1 MVAHTLL
8 VLVLGTRPQIIKSAP
23 IIQQMLRQ
31 RLDVKVIHTGQ
42 HYDYKLSKI
51 FFEEMDLPEP
61 YVNLEVGSGSHAY
74 QTGETMLRLE
84 KVLMDLKPSLVLV
97 PGDTNSALAGAL
109 VAVKMG
115 IKVAHVEAGAR
126 SYDMSMPEEIN
137 RRIIDHISSVLFA
150 VSEGCVKN
158 LKKETVLGRIYLTGD
173 TMFDVFLKHMPLASK
188 SNILKEN
195 ALDPQT
201 YAVLTL
207 HRAENVD
214 NPLKLESI
222 VKAIIQLSNMYVV
235 FPVHPRTMSRLS
247 SQGLLRKLEEAKHV
261 KLLKPLGYHDI
272 LKLESEAKLILTDS
286 GGVQKEAFWL
296 KVPCITLR
304 ENTEWMETVEF
315 GANFLVGYDTNR
327 IVSTAKILTN
337 DSHVRDKIKR
347 LPNPYGN
354 GRAAEKLVEFLLEY
368 LNQDLPPV

>member
-1 MVAHTLL
+1 MMIA
-8 VLVLGTRPQIIKSAP
+8 LVLGTRPQIIKSAP
-23 IIQQMLRQ
+23 IIYEAR
-31 RLDVKVIHTGQ
+31 RKSLDIKVIYTGQ
-42 HYDYKLSKI
+42 HYDYNLSKT
-51 FFEEMDLPEP
+51 FFNELNLPDP
-61 YVNLEVGSGSHAY
+61 YVNLGVGSGSHAY
-74 QTGETMLRLE
+74 QTAEIMLRLE
-84 KVLMDLKPSLVLV
+84 KALVELKPNLVMV

-109 VAVKMG
+109 TPVKLG

-137 RRIIDHISSVLFA
+137 RRVIDHISQFLFA
-150 VSEGCVKN
+150 VSERCVKN
-158 LKKETVLGRIYLTGD
+158 LEKETVLGKIYLTGD

-188 SNILKEN
+188 SSILKEN

-214 NPLKLESI
+214 NPLKLENI
-222 VKAIIQLSNMYVV
+222 VRAIIQLSNMYVV

-247 SQGLLRKLEEAKHV
+247 SQGLLKKLEEAKHV
-261 KLLKPLGYHDI
+261 KLLKPLGYHDM

-304 ENTEWMETVEF
+304 ENTEWTETVEL

-327 IVSTAKILTN
+327 IVSTAKMLIN
-337 DSHVRDKIKR
+337 DSHVRDKVKR
-347 LPNPYGN
+347 LPNPYGD
-354 GRAAEKLVEFLLEY
+354 GRAAEKIVEFLLEY
-368 LNQDLPPV
+368 LNKMT

>member
-1 MVAHTLL
+1 MSF
-8 VLVLGTRPQIIKSAP
+8 VLILGTRPQIIKSVP
-23 IIQQMLRQ
+23 IIQQLLRQ

-51 FFEEMDLPEP
+51 FFEEMNLPEP
-61 YVNLEVGSGSHAY
+61 YANLEVGSGSHTY

-84 KVLMDLKPSLVLV
+84 KVLMNLKPSLVLV
-97 PGDTNSALAGAL
+97 PGDTNSALASAL
-109 VAVKMG
+109 VAVKMDF
-115 IKVAHVEAGAR
+115 KVAHVEAGAR

-137 RRIIDHISSVLFA
+137 RRVVDHISSLLFA
-150 VSEGCVKN
+150 VSERCVKN
-158 LKKETVLGRIYLTGD
+158 LEKEMVLGKIYLTGD
-173 TMFDVFLKHMPLASK
+173 TMFDAFLNHMPLASK
-188 SNILKEN
+188 SGVLKEN
-195 ALDPQT
+195 DLEPQT

-214 NPLKLESI
+214 NPLKLENI
-222 VKAIIQLSNMYVV
+222 VRAIIQLSNICIV

-261 KLLKPLGYHDI
+261 KLLKPLGYHDM
-272 LKLESEAKLILTDS
+272 LKLMLEAKLILTDS

-327 IVSTAKILTN
+327 IVSTAKMLTN
-337 DSHVRDKIKR
+337 DDHVRDKIKK
-347 LPNPYGN
+347 LPNPFGD
-354 GRAAEKLVEFLLEY
+354 GRAAEKIVEFLLEY
-368 LNQDLPPV
+368 LNQGLLPI

>member
-1 MVAHTLL
+1 MERNVS
-8 VLVLGTRPQIIKSAP
+8 LVLGTRPQIIKSAP
-23 IIQQMLRQ
+23 IIRQMLRQ
-31 RLDVKVIHTGQ
+31 GLDIKVIHTGQ
-42 HYDYKLSKI
+42 HYDYSLSKI

-74 QTGETMLRLE
+74 QTGETMIRLE

-109 VAVKMG
+109 VAIKMG

-137 RRIIDHISSVLFA
+137 RRIIDHISLFLFA
-150 VSEGCVKN
+150 VSERCVKN
-158 LKKETVLGRIYLTGD
+158 LEKETVLGKIYLTGD
-173 TMFDVFLKHMPLASK
+173 TMFDVFLKHMSLASK
-188 SNILKEN
+188 SSILKEN
-195 ALDPQT
+195 DLDPQT

-214 NPLKLESI
+214 NPLKLENI
-222 VKAIIQLSNMYVV
+222 VRAIIQLSDIHIV

-261 KLLKPLGYHDI
+261 KLLKPLGYHDM

-315 GANFLVGYDTNR
+315 GANFIVGCDTNR

-347 LPNPYGN
+347 LPNPYGD
-354 GRAAEKLVEFLLEY
+354 GKAAEKIVDFLLEY
-368 LNQDLPPV
+368 LNQDCVQ